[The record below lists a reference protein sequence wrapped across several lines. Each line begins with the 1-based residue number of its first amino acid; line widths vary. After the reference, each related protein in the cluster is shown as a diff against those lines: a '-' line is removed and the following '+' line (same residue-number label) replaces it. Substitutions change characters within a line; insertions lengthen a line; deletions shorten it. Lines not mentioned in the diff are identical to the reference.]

1 MRAISQAAFLIGG
14 INNKFY
20 RERIFTGK
28 APTGRSAGSQS
39 CEGTQSTNT
48 SAYPRGSHFR
58 ESYAA
63 SSANVVGTIGG
74 LSMQS
79 YQIIII
85 NGTLRAIGAFL
96 LLSRRAHLLTT
107 HKMGGG
113 TAKAAVRSPRGAAP
127 SEPCGSCRKAVTF
140 RAVACP
146 TTALST
152 LYHSLDSVGIAA
164 ATPSITHKNSQYFL
178 TRRCRNLLYTSQFFK
193 GGLDATSLCK
203 RNKNTVRKV

>member
-14 INNKFY
+14 INNEFY

-28 APTGRSAGSQS
+28 APTGRSAGSQP
-39 CEGTQSTNT
+39 CERAFGSDT
-48 SAYPRGSHFR
+48 SAYPRGRYIR
-58 ESYAA
+58 ESYSAGT
-63 SSANVVGTIGG
+63 ANVIETVGG

-79 YQIIII
+79 NQIIII

-113 TAKAAVRSPRGAAP
+113 TAKADVRSPRVAAP
-127 SEPCGSCRKAVTF
+127 LEPCGSCRRAVTF

-146 TTALST
+146 TAALST
-152 LYHSLDSVGIAA
+152 LYRSFDSVGIAA
-164 ATPSITHKNSQYFL
+164 ATPN
-178 TRRCRNLLYTSQFFK
+178 FFFI
-193 GGLDATSLCK
+193 K
-203 RNKNTVRKV
+203 RNKNLIERLDKMLWQSII